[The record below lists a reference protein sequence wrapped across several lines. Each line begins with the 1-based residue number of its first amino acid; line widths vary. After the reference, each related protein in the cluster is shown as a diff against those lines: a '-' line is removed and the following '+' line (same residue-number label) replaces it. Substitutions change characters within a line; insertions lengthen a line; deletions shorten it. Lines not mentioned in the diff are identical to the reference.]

1 MDKKAI
7 EILWAIKFALWC
19 AVALLLCYG
28 IARSV
33 LSMCHHTETT
43 IVVDCVPTYEYYEVV
58 VEDAH
63 GEQWAY
69 FDDEYMEIGTEIN
82 VAWDGDSIT
91 EAERR

>member
-7 EILWAIKFALWC
+7 ELLWAIKFALWC

-58 VEDAH
+58 VENAH

-69 FDDEYMEIGTEIN
+69 FDDEYKEIGTVLNASFNGNEI
-82 VAWDGDSIT
+82 VDAK
-91 EAERR
+91 